1 MRDTANVLLA
11 SAFVT
16 ALLVAAKI
24 NVGPLLNR
32 GWIVPPN
39 LLF

>member
-1 MRDTANVLLA
+1 MRQTASHLA
-11 SAFVT
+11 MWAFVT
-16 ALLVAAKI
+16 TLVVAAKI